1 MTSIDAVIK
10 RIHDLPSLPAVVI
23 ELLSSMEQD
32 DIDVHALAGKI
43 ALDQALSAKTLRL
56 ANSSFYGMPTQVTSI
71 QQAISVLGFHSIRT
85 LVTACA
91 VTGCFASGP
100 GAEFD
105 FDGFWRHAIGTAAC
119 ARVLARPLRLNPETA
134 FTAGLLHDLGTMVLV
149 TRFPAEYRAVES
161 HRKQHDC
168 STSIAQQA
176 VFGLDHAMIGSAL
189 AAYWKFPQAIQQAVA
204 QHHQAPQGGPPTL
217 ALAVYLGNVL
227 AHALDLS
234 GQEDEQVPELDLPAW
249 RALDLDHAASLA
261 LFAEAEKLFQ
271 DLSKILVN

>member
-1 MTSIDAVIK
+1 MTSIDDVIK

-32 DIDVHALAGKI
+32 DIDTHALAGKI

-56 ANSSFYGMPTQVTSI
+56 ANSSFYGMPTQVTTI

-91 VTGCFASGP
+91 VTGCFARGP

-105 FDGFWRHAIGTAAC
+105 FDSFWRHAIGTAAC
-119 ARVLARPLRLNPETA
+119 GRVLAKRLRLNPETA

-149 TRFPAEYRAVES
+149 TRYPSDYRAVEAY
-161 HRKQHDC
+161 RRQHDC
-168 STSIAQQA
+168 SSSAAQQA

-189 AAYWKFPQAIQQAVA
+189 AAYWKFPQSIQQAVA
-204 QHHQAPQGGPPTL
+204 QHHHAPPPGPPTL
-217 ALAVYLGNVL
+217 ALAIYLGNVL

-234 GQEDEQVPELDLPAW
+234 GQEDDQVPALDWPAW
-249 RALDLDHAASLA
+249 ETLGLDHGGSMA
-261 LFAEAEKLFQ
+261 LLAEAEQLYH

>member
-1 MTSIDAVIK
+1 MTSIDEVIK

-32 DIDVHALAGKI
+32 DIDTHALAGKI

-56 ANSSFYGMPTQVTSI
+56 ANSPFYGMPSQVNTI

-91 VTGCFASGP
+91 VTGGFAQAP
-100 GAEFD
+100 GTDFD
-105 FDGFWRHAIGTAAC
+105 FGAFWRHAIGTAAC
-119 ARVLARPLRLNPETA
+119 ARVLARHLRVNAEAA

-149 TRFPAEYRAVES
+149 TRFPAEYRAVEDY
-161 HRKQHDC
+161 RKQHDC
-168 STSIAQQA
+168 ATSAAQQA

-189 AAYWKFPQAIQQAVA
+189 AAYWKFPQTIQQAVA
-204 QHHQAPQGGPPTL
+204 QHHQAPPGGAPTL
-217 ALAVYLGNVL
+217 ARAVYLGNVL

-234 GQEDEQVPELDLPAW
+234 GREDDQVPELDWAAW
-249 RALDLDHAASLA
+249 RALELDHEATLA

>member
-1 MTSIDAVIK
+1 MISIDAVIK

-23 ELLSSMEQD
+23 ELLSTMEQD
-32 DIDVHALAGKI
+32 DIDTHALAGKI

-56 ANSSFYGMPTQVTSI
+56 ANSSFYGMPTQVTTI

-91 VTGCFASGP
+91 VTGCFSNGP

-119 ARVLARPLRLNPETA
+119 ARVLARRLRLNPETA

-149 TRFPAEYRAVES
+149 TRFPSDYRAVES
-161 HRKQHDC
+161 HRRQHDC
-168 STSIAQQA
+168 STSAAQQA

-189 AAYWKFPQAIQQAVA
+189 AAYWKFPLAIQQAVA
-204 QHHQAPQGGPPTL
+204 QHHQAPPPGPATL
-217 ALAVYLGNVL
+217 AQAVYLGNVL

-234 GQEDEQVPELDLPAW
+234 GQEDEQVPQLDWPAW
-249 RALDLDHAASLA
+249 CALDLDHAASLA
-261 LFAEAEKLFQ
+261 LFAEAEQLFQ
-271 DLSKILVN
+271 DLSKILVH